1 MPYQDNTG
9 RWHETEETAKADDA
23 ARARVAATDWAAEE
37 QKLRE
42 EAARQGLEYHSSD
55 LEDIRRNY
63 GYDVPTG
70 TLEQLRANAFRKYQE
85 RATNEPGGGED
96 GGGGYGA
103 GGGFPY
109 PERVMMP
116 DPTQPTPYAS
126 TYQNQLFQAPY
137 AVGEQDRNRIL
148 QSILQSPETLGA
160 TQQAQ
165 LFEKQK
171 ELLNAQ
177 RQQQAAQMAQG
188 FAARGIQGG
197 LQTQAE
203 EDLNRGFNTQLLQA
217 QRDIPLK
224 AATQNRQDQLAAL
237 EMQDALSKGDFS
249 RMMDVYRANQ
259 QERVNTENFLRE
271 AAALTQAGTLQYN
284 TQRLAQAGA
293 QQGEIM
299 DFYRFLEAQRQFQQ
313 NMLDTRFTTMTMI
326 PRGY

>member
-126 TYQNQLFQAPY
+126 TYQSQLFQAPY

-148 QSILQSPETLGA
+148 QSILQSPETMGA

-165 LFEKQK
+165 LFEQQK

-177 RQQQAAQMAQG
+177 RQQQAAQMAQS
-188 FAARGIQGG
+188 FATRGIQGG

-217 QRDIPLK
+217 QRDIALK
-224 AATQNRQDQLAAL
+224 AAAQNRQDQLAAL

-293 QQGEIM
+293 QQNEIM
-299 DFYRFLEAQRQFQQ
+299 DFYRFLETQRQFQQ
-313 NMLDTRFTTMTMI
+313 SILDNRLAMMI

>member
-1 MPYQDNTG
+1 MPYDNTG
-9 RWHETEETAKADDA
+9 RWHETEETARADDE
-23 ARARVAATDWAAEE
+23 ARARVAATDWTSEE

-85 RATNEPGGGED
+85 RATNEPGGGD
-96 GGGGYGA
+96 AGGGQGYGG

-126 TYQNQLFQAPY
+126 TYQGQVFQAPS
-137 AVGEQDRNRIL
+137 AVGAQDRNRIL
-148 QSILQSPETLGA
+148 QSILQSPETMGA

-165 LFEKQK
+165 LFEQQK

-177 RQQQAAQMAQG
+177 RQQQEARLSQS

-197 LQTQAE
+197 QQTQAE

-217 QRDIPLK
+217 QRDIAIK

-237 EMQDALSKGDFS
+237 EMQNALNQGDFS
-249 RMMDVYRANQ
+249 RMMEVYRANQ

-299 DFYRFLEAQRQFQQ
+299 DFYRFLEAQRQAE
-313 NMLDTRFTTMTMI
+313 NTLNLRYYL
-326 PRGY
+326 GV